1 MRVVKVKKENAF
13 TLIELLAV
21 IVVLAII
28 ALIATPIV
36 MNTIKNAKKGAAE
49 RSADSYIKQVE
60 TAVAEERLNKNE
72 VLEGEY
78 QITSDGNLCRDK
90 SASCSDDNKIKIEMS
105 GTKPTSGKI
114 KITNGSVDQTSSS
127 MTVGDYTVSYN
138 STKKTYE
145 ATEKGN
151 TTPATPQPTK
161 TYTNGEVVYFNVT
174 TGEKCSS
181 SDYTET
187 QSNTGTKSGC
197 MKFYAFNDDGG
208 DTVNLILD
216 HNTTATI
223 AWNSSGSNASG
234 PKEVLTQL
242 NDDTKTWVG
251 TETPSNYTMDQST
264 QGSNAKYT
272 IDYSN
277 YKARLITAQEV
288 AQITGNTTWDEK
300 TATNSFYFDSKTT
313 TASTTCKSGNTTGCQ
328 YGWLYDRT
336 NKSCTTYGCLNNSD
350 QTTYGYWTASSRA
363 DHSDYA
369 WGVNCIANVYS
380 YDVYYSNNY
389 GVRPVITILK
399 SKLS

>member
-1 MRVVKVKKENAF
+1 MKLKNKYGF

-49 RSADSYIKQVE
+49 RSADNYIKQVE

-114 KITNGSVDQTSSS
+114 KITNGSVDQTSSN
-127 MTVGDYTVSYN
+127 MTIGDYTVSYN
-138 STKKTYE
+138 PTKKTYE

-151 TTPATPQPTK
+151 TTPDTPQPTK
-161 TYTNGEVVYFNVT
+161 TYTNGEVVYFNVDNGT
-174 TGEKCSS
+174 KCSN
-181 SDYTET
+181 YTET

-197 MKFYAFNDDGG
+197 MKFYAFNDDGK

-216 HNTTATI
+216 HNTTAEVF
-223 AWNSSGSNASG
+223 WNLTVSTASG
-234 PKEVLTQL
+234 PKEVLNQL
-242 NDDTKTWVG
+242 KKDTASWQG
-251 TETPSNYTMDQST
+251 TITPENYSIDQSE
-264 QGSNAKYT
+264 QGSGVKYAV
-272 IDYSN
+272 DYSD

-288 AQITGNTTWDEK
+288 AEITENTTWDEK
-300 TATNSFYFDSKTT
+300 TSSSIFYFDTNTTTESKT
-313 TASTTCKSGNTTGCQ
+313 CKYGNTTGCK

-336 NKSCTTYGCLNNSD
+336 TDDCTKYGCLNNSD
-350 QTTYGYWTASSRA
+350 SDLSTYGYWTASSNA
-363 DHSDYA
+363 EFSDYA
-369 WGVNCIANVYS
+369 WS
-380 YDVYYSNNY
+380 VYYNGGTLTNGFVGGAHSH

>member
-1 MRVVKVKKENAF
+1 MKKRGF

-36 MNTIKNAKKGAAE
+36 MNTIKRSKKGAAE
-49 RSADSYIKQVE
+49 RSADSYVKQIEV
-60 TAVAEERLNKNE
+60 AVAEERLSKNE

-90 SASCSDDNKIKIEMS
+90 SASCSDDKKIKIEMS

-114 KITNGSVDQTSSS
+114 KITNGSVDQSSSS
-127 MTVGDYTVSYN
+127 MTIGDYDVSYN

-145 ATEKGN
+145 ATEKGS
-151 TTPATPQPTK
+151 TTPDTPQPTK
-161 TYTNGEVVYFNVT
+161 TYTNGEVVYFNVDNGT
-174 TGEKCSS
+174 KCTSS
-181 SDYTET
+181 EVV
-187 QSNTGTKSGC
+187 NITGTKSGC
-197 MKFYAFNDDGG
+197 MKFYAFNDDGK

-216 HNTTATI
+216 HNTTALV

-251 TETPSNYTMDQST
+251 TITPSNYTMDQT
-264 QGSNAKYT
+264 GQTSNAKYT
-272 IDYSN
+272 IDYSS
-277 YKARLITAQEV
+277 YKARLITANEI
-288 AQITGNTTWDEK
+288 AQITGNTGWNEK
-300 TATNSFYFDSKTT
+300 IANSYYYLDSKTT
-313 TASTTCKSGNTTGCQ
+313 TASDTCKEGNISGCK

-336 NKSCTTYGCLNNSD
+336 SANCTKYGCLNSSGKFIF
-350 QTTYGYWTASSRA
+350 TTGYWTASSRA
-363 DHSDYA
+363 DDSNSA
-369 WGVNCIANVYS
+369 WGVSDNASVNS
-380 YDVYYSNNY
+380 NDVYDSTFN